1 MRGTLSGTAGPRG
14 RTMAL
19 ALSIVALL
27 AIFTALQALVP
38 ADGFFCGDQGAK
50 YLQAH
55 AFARQGPLDPN
66 IEVASRDLD
75 PAFEHQ
81 MHLELHRGRLVSV
94 FSWLLPLV
102 AAPFVAVAGDRG
114 LYVVPALSAIV
125 LFLAAAALGRR
136 LGDGDGLWTAWVVV
150 LTTPII
156 FYGAELW
163 EHAPA
168 AACVAVA
175 AVLLAP
181 ATETDHRASAAG
193 IAIGLGVLFREEAG
207 LALPALI
214 VARMI
219 ADRSGQGVKD
229 ALAAGALAALGTIAV
244 LLLAS
249 PMNLVVYGSLAPVHA
264 LGEAEKVT
272 AHPPDRGALAAALL
286 LPARF
291 AGLFLASAAIGAI
304 AAVWSRRRPGG
315 RAAIAVTIAASVTL
329 LVVAI
334 GVPFWR
340 LAILHRPT
348 PDAFSVD
355 SIAHTWPFCV
365 ALLLAP
371 LAAVERGSR
380 TASYLAAAGALIVA
394 GALLVVPSTGGA
406 QWGPRYLLIA
416 APLLAAVA
424 ARPARHASTW
434 PAPRA
439 AAAIAWTARIV
450 LLCAVAAQAYGLWFL
465 YDNKTRNG
473 RIVHRLAELTTPDE
487 TVITDIAWMPEI
499 AAPLVPTRRML
510 LARSPDEVAG
520 LARTA
525 AAHGMHQIA
534 VVASTGETGFFAP
547 GTIGTAAGCTFTRI
561 VRLSLGERG
570 LILHRY
576 SCGAGV
582 VLK

>member
-1 MRGTLSGTAGPRG
+1 
-14 RTMAL
+14 
-19 ALSIVALL
+19 V
-27 AIFTALQALVP
+27 ALQALVP

-50 YLQAH
+50 YLQVH
-55 AFARQGPLDPN
+55 AFARQGPLDPG

-75 PAFEHQ
+75 PTFEHQ

-102 AAPFVAVAGDRG
+102 ASPFVAIAGDRG

-175 AVLLAP
+175 AVWLAP
-181 ATETDHRASAAG
+181 RVPPSGGKRRAVAAG
-193 IAIGLGVLFREEAG
+193 AAIGLGVLFREEAG

-219 ADRSGQGVKD
+219 ADRSWQGVRD
-229 ALAAGALAALGTIAV
+229 ALMDGAVAALATIGV

-249 PMNLVVYGSLAPVHA
+249 PMNFVVYGSLAPVHA
-264 LGEAEKVT
+264 LGEAEKVA
-272 AHPPDRGALAAALL
+272 AHPPDRAVLAAALL
-286 LPARF
+286 LPVRF
-291 AGLFLASAAIGAI
+291 AGVFLAAAAIGTAAAI
-304 AAVWSRRRPGG
+304 WSRRRP
-315 RAAIAVTIAASVTL
+315 AAGAATAVTIAASVTL

-334 GVPFWR
+334 GVPLWR
-340 LAILHRPT
+340 LVILHRPM

-355 SIAHTWPFCV
+355 SLAHTWPFCI

-371 LAAVERGSR
+371 LAVADPGHR

-394 GALLVVPSTGGA
+394 AALLVIPSTGGA
-406 QWGPRYLLIA
+406 QWSPRYLLIA
-416 APLLAAVA
+416 APLVAAVA
-424 ARPARHASTW
+424 ARPARHASAW
-434 PAPRA
+434 PSPRA
-439 AAAIAWTARIV
+439 AGAIAWTARVV
-450 LLCAVAAQAYGLWFL
+450 LLCAAAAQVYGLWFL
-465 YDNKTRNG
+465 YDNKARNG
-473 RIVHRLAELTTPDE
+473 RIVRKLSELTVAGDV
-487 TVITDIAWMPEI
+487 VITDIAWFPEI
-499 AAPLVPTRRML
+499 AAPLVPSRRML
-510 LARSPDEVAG
+510 LARSPDEVAR
-520 LARTA
+520 LARGA
-525 AAHGMHQIA
+525 AAHGIQHVAI
-534 VVASTGETGFFAP
+534 VASTAETGFFAP
-547 GTIGTAAGCTFTRI
+547 GTIETSAGCTFTRN
-561 VRLSLGERG
+561 VRVSLAERG

-576 SCGAGV
+576 TCGAGGV
-582 VLK
+582 VK